1 MVICMRAW
9 ELRSFALESLSLA
22 DRPDP
27 FAGPGEVLVEI
38 DAVALNYRDLAI
50 AKGSYA
56 PTQQLPMIPASDAAG
71 RIVAVGPGA
80 TRWRVGQ
87 RVIGCYM
94 QSWSRGLSER
104 HDRANTLGSPLD
116 GVLCERRVFPANFV
130 VAAPDRLT
138 DLECATLPVAAL
150 TAWCSVFELA
160 DARPGETVLVQ
171 GSGGVSTFAV
181 QFARAAGMRV
191 LAVSRSHA
199 KAATISALGAETV
212 FVTSD
217 TPLWGKEVV
226 KATNGRG
233 ADVVVDVGG
242 DATFAQ
248 SIAACGQ
255 NGRIIAVGYLG
266 GLSTK
271 IELGQIISKNLV
283 IRGMTVG
290 SRASFEAMLGFIE
303 TTDFRPVIDSVFSF
317 EEVPDAYARLAS
329 ADQHGKICIDFRRT
343 R

>member
-1 MVICMRAW
+1 MRAW
-9 ELRSFALESLSLA
+9 ELRSFALASLSLG
-22 DRPDP
+22 DRPDTV
-27 FAGPGEVLVEI
+27 AGPGEVLVEI

-50 AKGSYA
+50 ARGSYT
-56 PTQQLPMIPASDAAG
+56 PSQQLPMIPASDAAG
-71 RIVAVGPGA
+71 RIIAVGPDVA
-80 TRWRVGQ
+80 RWRVGQ

-94 QSWSRGLSER
+94 QSWSRGPSER

-116 GVLCERRVFPANFV
+116 GVLCERRVFPTDFV
-130 VAAPDRLT
+130 VAAPDRLS

-160 DARPGETVLVQ
+160 GARPGETVLVQ

-181 QFARAAGMRV
+181 QFARAAGLRV

-199 KAATISALGAETV
+199 KATAIQALGAETV

-217 TPLWGKEVV
+217 TPQWGKEVV
-226 KATNGRG
+226 RTTNGRG
-233 ADVVVDVGG
+233 ADIVVDVGG

-271 IELGQIISKNLV
+271 IELGQIISKNLM

-290 SRASFEAMLGFIE
+290 SRASFEAMLGFIAA
-303 TTDFRPVIDSVFSF
+303 TDFRPVIDSVFSF

-329 ADQHGKICIDFRRT
+329 ADQHGKICIDFRKT